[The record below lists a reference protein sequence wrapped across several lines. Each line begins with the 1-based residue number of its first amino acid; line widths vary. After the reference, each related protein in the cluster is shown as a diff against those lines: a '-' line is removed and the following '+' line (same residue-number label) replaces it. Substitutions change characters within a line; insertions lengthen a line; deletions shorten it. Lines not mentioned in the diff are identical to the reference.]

1 LSTDSIK
8 ISAVSYLNTKPF
20 LYGLSSGNLISEID
34 LQLDI
39 PSECARK
46 LISAEVE
53 LGLVPVATIPFIKN
67 AALVSDFCIGAIGE
81 VKTVCIFSEKP
92 IEKLKSIFL
101 DYQSRSSVLLTKI
114 LFEKYYK
121 QDIHFLQAEP
131 DYILNIKSET
141 GGLVIGDRA
150 IELEEKF
157 PYVYD
162 LSEAWYN
169 MTALPF
175 VFAAWVSNKALNPD
189 FVNRFNQALK
199 SGISNI
205 EKVAEIYQPG
215 YKNFSVHDYFS
226 KYLSYSFDEEK
237 KKGLELFLNLSKKHL

>member
-1 LSTDSIK
+1 M
-8 ISAVSYLNTKPF
+8 
-20 LYGLSSGNLISEID
+20 
-34 LQLDI
+34 QLDI

-46 LISAEVE
+46 LISAEVD

-81 VKTVCIFSEKP
+81 VKTVSIFSEKP

-101 DYQSRSSVLLTKI
+101 DYQSRSSVLLTRI

-121 QDIHFLQAEP
+121 QDIHFLPAEP
-131 DYILNIKSET
+131 DYILNIKSDT

-162 LSEAWYN
+162 LSEAWHN

-189 FVNRFNQALK
+189 FVNRFNQALS
-199 SGISNI
+199 SGISNL

-215 YKNFSVHDYFS
+215 YKNFSVQDYFS
-226 KYLSYSFDEEK
+226 KYLSYTFDEEK
-237 KKGLELFLNLSKKHL
+237 KKGLELFLNLSKKYL

>member
-1 LSTDSIK
+1 MSTDSIK

>member
-1 LSTDSIK
+1 MSTDSIK

-131 DYILNIKSET
+131 DYILNIKSDR

-199 SGISNI
+199 NGISNI

-237 KKGLELFLNLSKKHL
+237 KKGLELFLNLSKKYL